1 MHVLCCAHTRTARG
15 WKVNLLRMPYSGSRI
30 LAISSAGGAATPI
43 TIDVPSA
50 PPFKAV
56 PTDTFAINPAGAIVG
71 LYMNSSFNRH
81 GYLAIP
87 AK

>member
-1 MHVLCCAHTRTARG
+1 MASRPWKRKPSRRMHFLCFPH
-15 WKVNLLRMPYSGSRI
+15 SGSRI

-50 PPFKAV
+50 PPFNAV
-56 PTDTFAINPAGAIVG
+56 LTDTFAINPAGAIVG
-71 LYMNSSFNRH
+71 LYMDGSFNLH